1 MTMGPRRTAMRA
13 AALLTLVLPL
23 LLGTSAQADVLK
35 VGDRAAELDVAVDA
49 AGKAVK
55 LKAYKDRWVLV
66 TVGAEWC
73 KPCRKELP
81 TWDKLAGELK
91 GKITFV
97 AIDIDDDIE
106 VGKKFHDRL
115 KLKHMTRVY
124 MPSDKSAV
132 AAKYG
137 AATMPSTFVIDPK
150 GVVKLVRERFE
161 ERNPDGELKALRA
174 DLGKLGIKK

>member
-1 MTMGPRRTAMRA
+1 MTVPARRTAMRIA
-13 AALLTLVLPL
+13 AILTLL
-23 LLGTSAQADVLK
+23 LVGAPAHADVLK

-55 LKAYKDRWVLV
+55 LRAYKDRWILV

-97 AIDIDDDIE
+97 AIDIDD
-106 VGKKFHDRL
+106 
-115 KLKHMTRVY
+115 
-124 MPSDKSAV
+124 
-132 AAKYG
+132 
-137 AATMPSTFVIDPK
+137 
-150 GVVKLVRERFE
+150 
-161 ERNPDGELKALRA
+161 
-174 DLGKLGIKK
+174 